1 MAQKII
7 SLIKNNYLIIV
18 ILLLS
23 AFLRFFHLDYQS
35 PWLDEIHTL
44 NEANPNAS
52 LSEVYSQILSGEQM
66 PPLYFYILYFL
77 FKIFGYSIFVARFF
91 SAILGVLSVYVLY
104 KLVKELIDKKT
115 ALVAALLFGM
125 NYFMIYF
132 SQEARP
138 YTLFTLFMLLSFYRM
153 LMYLKSS
160 TIKNAIWFG
169 LTASL
174 MLHSHFIGFFTLF
187 AQAIIFLLFL
197 FLKKDLDKKQFFKGS
212 IIAAIVFLIA
222 YIPSMHSLMKIF
234 SIKSFWISAPGPD
247 SFKLIYKSF
256 FGNSEIIIF
265 LNGVLFFGFL
275 FSFFKSE
282 KRKNIENG
290 ETNWSAIILVLW
302 ISFTILIPLI
312 SSYISNPIILDRYF
326 LGVLPAIIILLAI
339 GLMQIKGKVL
349 KIVFISIY
357 TIFFL
362 FDMFGVQKY
371 YHSVKKTQFRETTSY
386 IIEKNDKN
394 HKVVSS
400 LSWYLPFFFN
410 QANKN
415 TEIIGATL
423 DEFVAQQM
431 ILNKDALSSFWY
443 FDAHGRDYNP
453 NAETLE
459 FLNQKY
465 LVKDNFTGLQAWTR
479 HFVIKSEMNTK
490 VQFSQEKFNMLI
502 SNTNCKNNFDKFEF
516 KDNHLLVSGWA
527 FLEDQDSKNTKIQL
541 VLLNNLNGEIIETL
555 EVLRED
561 VTSYF
566 KLNFNADNTGFISE
580 VDFEY
585 TQKGEYKLGIWLK
598 NSESNIEAL
607 IVTDKIIK
615 I

>member
-1 MAQKII
+1 MNHKIV
-7 SLIKNNYLIIV
+7 SLIKDNYLIIA
-18 ILLLS
+18 ILVLS
-23 AFLRFFHLDYQS
+23 ALLRFFHLDYQS

-77 FKIFGYSIFVARFF
+77 FKIFGYTIFVARLF
-91 SAILGVLSVYVLY
+91 SAILGVLAVYVLY
-104 KLVKELIDKKT
+104 KLVHQLIDKKT

-138 YTLFTLFMLLSFYRM
+138 YILFTLFMLLSFYRM

-169 LTASL
+169 LTACL

-212 IIAAIVFLIA
+212 IIAAIVLLIA

-234 SIKSFWISAPGPD
+234 SIKSFWIPAPGSD

-265 LNGVLFFGFL
+265 LNGILFIGFIYSL
-275 FSFFKSE
+275 FTSE
-282 KRKNIENG
+282 KRKNSENE

-302 ISFTILIPLI
+302 ISLTMIVPLI

-339 GLMQIKGKVL
+339 GLMQIKGKLL
-349 KIVFISIY
+349 KIVFISVY
-357 TIFFL
+357 LIFFL
-362 FDMFGVQKY
+362 FDMFGIQKY

-394 HKVVSS
+394 HKVISS
-400 LSWYLPFFFN
+400 LSWYLPYFFN
-410 QANKN
+410 KENKS
-415 TEIIGATL
+415 TEIFGATL
-423 DEFVAQQM
+423 DEYIAQQKS
-431 ILNKDALSSFWY
+431 LHKESLSSFWY
-443 FDAHGRDYNP
+443 FDAHGREYNP
-453 NAETLE
+453 SPETLE
-459 FLNQKY
+459 FLNQNY
-465 LVKDNFTGLQAWTR
+465 WVKDNFTGLQAWTR
-479 HFVIKSEMNTK
+479 HFVIKSEINTK
-490 VQFSQEKFNMLI
+490 VQFSQEQFNMLI
-502 SNTNCKNNFDKFEF
+502 SNTNCKSNFDEFEF
-516 KDNHLLVSGWA
+516 KDNHLIVSGWA
-527 FLEDQDSKNTKIQL
+527 FLENEDSKNTKIQL
-541 VLLNNLNGEIIETL
+541 VLLNNLNGEIIESL

-566 KLNFNADNTGFISE
+566 KLNFNASFSGFKSE
-580 VDFEY
+580 LDLKNIPEGDY
-585 TQKGEYKLGIWLK
+585 MLGIWLK

-607 IVTDKIIK
+607 IITNKIIK